1 MVEWVAPLLVCMRS
15 RVQILALRFEKVSKT
30 LFALQALQVK
40 YLDSSIQTSP
50 GLRDFR
56 FRKLFENFKDFQ

>member
-1 MVEWVAPLLVCMRS
+1 MVEWVAPLLVCRRS
-15 RVQILALRFEKVSKT
+15 RVQILVLRSDKVSKT

-40 YLDSSIQTSP
+40 YLDSSTQTRP

-56 FRKLFENFKDFQ
+56 LRKLF